1 MTVEKL
7 LLELRKIDNKDLPVY
22 YDNIIS
28 IREVIGIKK
37 SKGAILL
44 DSRFGAKPINIRYL
58 VAQLLKYPNGYIVK
72 TNIDEI
78 FSYKVTHRLLLR
90 DWY

>member
-7 LLELRKIDNKDLPVY
+7 LSELRKIDNKDLPVY
-22 YDNIIS
+22 YDNLIS
-28 IREVIGIKK
+28 IREVIGFKK

-58 VAQLLKYPNGYIVK
+58 VSQLLKYPDYYIVR

-78 FSYKVTHRLLLR
+78 FSYKVTYRLLLR
-90 DWY
+90 DWR

>member
-7 LLELRKIDNKDLPVY
+7 LSELRKIDNKDLLVY

-37 SKGAILL
+37 SKGAIFL

-58 VAQLLKYPNGYIVK
+58 VAQLLKYPNDYIVK

-78 FSYKVTHRLLLR
+78 FSYKVTNRLLLR
-90 DWY
+90 DWW

>member
-22 YDNIIS
+22 YDSMIS

-37 SKGAILL
+37 SGHNILL
-44 DSRFGAKPINIRYL
+44 DSKFKAKPITLRYL
-58 VAQLLKYPNGYIVK
+58 VAQLLKYPNDYIVK

-90 DWY
+90 DW

>member
-1 MTVEKL
+1 MTIEKL
-7 LLELRKIDNKDLPVY
+7 LSELRKIDNKDLLVY

-44 DSRFGAKPINIRYL
+44 DSRFGAKPITLRYL
-58 VAQLLKYPNGYIVK
+58 VAQLLKYPDYYIVK
-72 TNIDEI
+72 TNIDVI
-78 FSYKVTHRLLLR
+78 FSYKVTNRLLLR
-90 DWY
+90 DWW